1 MSFGPNILH
10 LLTDKALYV
19 VPKMSSTSIMQAVA
33 KSIWGKR
40 AWLKKVLTL
49 AVALAVAA
57 AVIHIF
63 EEFSTFSLTILA
75 SPHILSFHA
84 IAQWLADDAVQS
96 RVRR

>member
-1 MSFGPNILH
+1 MLCLKCLPR
-10 LLTDKALYV
+10 LLCRLWRNL
-19 VPKMSSTSIMQAVA
+19 SGGNERGS
-33 KSIWGKR
+33 
-40 AWLKKVLTL
+40 KKVLTL